1 MNTCRISTI
10 YNYDICGGEK
20 IIIEILWV
28 DFVSC
33 FAAGLGQI
41 YAMPVFDM
49 LETVLVRKWLLPPSS
64 KLRLITRT
72 TYVGKIF
79 NMTKHLGGPAYIF
92 KSEKLTIEGIPIV
105 RSLGWWDG
113 SWLEHCILE
122 MLPLCPST
130 MHFAHGTAWG
140 AESYHKPKHMQIT
153 RYLRRRDLT
162 PTSYE
167 REHYGSYKFAF
178 L

>member
-1 MNTCRISTI
+1 
-10 YNYDICGGEK
+10 
-20 IIIEILWV
+20 
-28 DFVSC
+28 VSC

-105 RSLGWWDG
+105 RSLG
-113 SWLEHCILE
+113 
-122 MLPLCPST
+122 
-130 MHFAHGTAWG
+130 
-140 AESYHKPKHMQIT
+140 
-153 RYLRRRDLT
+153 
-162 PTSYE
+162 
-167 REHYGSYKFAF
+167 
-178 L
+178 